1 MVAASRPPERN
12 TTYTLTGP
20 EALTFDD
27 VASNLSQQSGKQIRH
42 VRVSA
47 DDARSAL
54 ESAGVAPW
62 FADDMARLHAM
73 LAAGYED
80 LVADDV
86 RAVTGSPPCTP
97 AQFARDTG
105 GT

>member
-1 MVAASRPPERN
+1 VAA
-12 TTYTLTGP
+12 
-20 EALTFDD
+20 
-27 VASNLSQQSGKQIRH
+27 
-42 VRVSA
+42 
-47 DDARSAL
+47 
-54 ESAGVAPW
+54 W

-80 LVADDV
+80 VVTDDV
-86 RAVTGSPPCTP
+86 RAVTGSPPRTL